1 MLVSLPLPLPGSADY
16 DFGVRWSRLERFQ
29 PQNRSPCAPL
39 GMQSVP
45 ALSPKVTAVPR
56 ADARPRARR
65 PRWSAASK
73 LGLPRVERAKR
84 RSRRFQTALPPV
96 AMLEHS
102 PETAS
107 NDSIHSL
114 TSELP
119 WTFTVSRRATAGAER
134 RPDELDDFDSLDP
147 AIVSRRCAGD
157 DKRSLVLQ

>member
-1 MLVSLPLPLPGSADY
+1 M
-16 DFGVRWSRLERFQ
+16 
-29 PQNRSPCAPL
+29 
-39 GMQSVP
+39 P

-56 ADARPRARR
+56 ANARPWAPR
-65 PRWSAASK
+65 PWWFTASK

-114 TSELP
+114 TLELP
-119 WTFTVSRRATAGAER
+119 
-134 RPDELDDFDSLDP
+134 
-147 AIVSRRCAGD
+147 
-157 DKRSLVLQ
+157 